1 MGTLARLELNRYQ
14 REVPRILRSR
24 EVSLPKFEG
33 IIQKQ
38 MSNKINLNEKFFGS
52 SEKKLKRS
60 NYLWDQS
67 LGSDEF
73 PGDNPKI
80 SPQVVQPKPKTVLF
94 A

>member
-38 MSNKINLNEKFFGS
+38 MSKKINLTEKFIGS
-52 SEKKLKRS
+52 SVKKLKRL
-60 NYLWDQS
+60 NY
-67 LGSDEF
+67 
-73 PGDNPKI
+73 
-80 SPQVVQPKPKTVLF
+80 
-94 A
+94 